1 MESDK
6 VKFRRYQDDLYVSGT
21 GSIIMGAWAVLRV
34 IMEIF
39 LRTDYKTSLGIE
51 DRSDW
56 ITIIIMLIILV
67 AIIGLVIFRIHYY
80 IGINAIRAAKGAP
93 FKKGYITATV
103 IMMVVMIL
111 SLASYKSLLDDPEYG
126 ITSVVVMVLVELT
139 TIYIFAII
147 IRSNK
152 MINKLKEKMQG

>member
-6 VKFRRYQDDLYVSGT
+6 VKLRRYQDDLYVSGT

-34 IMEIF
+34 IMEMF
-39 LRTDYKTSLGIE
+39 LRTDYKTALGIE

-56 ITIIIMLIILV
+56 ITTVIMMIILV
-67 AIIGLVIFRIHYY
+67 TILGLIIFRIHYY

-93 FKKGYITATV
+93 FKRGYITATV
-103 IMMVVMIL
+103 IMMVVMML
-111 SLASYKSLLDDPEYG
+111 SLVSYKSLLDDPEYG
-126 ITSVVVMVLVELT
+126 ITSVVVMVLVDLT

-147 IRSNK
+147 LRSNNL
-152 MINKLKEKMQG
+152 INKLKEKMQG